1 MTSTVDK
8 RLRDVI
14 ETYVR
19 GRLADSQIDAVRVVR
34 EVGSTGDELINV
46 TVVFGRPPRSIQI
59 GNLTRNLWEE
69 LATRNDAAFPIFSF
83 LTREEDARLSAA
95 A

>member
-1 MTSTVDK
+1 MINTVDK
-8 RLRDVI
+8 RLREVI
-14 ETYVR
+14 DEYVR
-19 GRLADSQIDAVRVVR
+19 GRLSDSQIDSVRIER
-34 EVGSTGDELINV
+34 EVGAGGNDLVNV

-59 GNLTRNLWEE
+59 GNLTRSLWEE